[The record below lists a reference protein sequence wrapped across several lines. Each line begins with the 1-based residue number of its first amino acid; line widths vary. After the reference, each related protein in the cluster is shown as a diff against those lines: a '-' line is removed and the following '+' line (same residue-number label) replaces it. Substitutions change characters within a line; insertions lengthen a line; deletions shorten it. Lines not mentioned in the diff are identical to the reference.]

1 MLLIHNINYD
11 KSIAC
16 NLSKFYMVD
25 DVSYLLSLK
34 VMKRVKSILIW
45 SHFTEQAAISQ
56 NCLEDDD
63 IAN

>member
-1 MLLIHNINYD
+1 
-11 KSIAC
+11 
-16 NLSKFYMVD
+16 MVE

-34 VMKRVKSILIW
+34 VMKRVTSILIW